1 MKSLKLTKAEKKE
14 MYDSPVAASK
24 TEDYGGPEYP
34 YGTRLDFDGKL
45 VDKLDIGD
53 LNVDDKVMVRAV
65 GRVVSKSVNDSD
77 RQDGPRKRIEIQ
89 MTAIEIGEDLDV
101 KTRERKEMWDEM
113 ED

>member
-14 MYDSPVAASK
+14 MYDGPGAASN

-34 YGTRLDFDGKL
+34 YGTRLDFDEKL